1 MQGRVLNFANITL
14 SNSWGNI
21 YSYSKYWANHIHEQ
35 KQSSSGKHKW
45 LQLGQAGDLDSG
57 ISKLGPLLSL
67 LLCLA
72 ELGKVEGSNLLSFLN
87 LLLVGLD
94 LLLQLASQVG
104 HSLLVLPV
112 FILSKGKFLNLTLST
127 LVALHVLRSTSLD
140 TAKLILQLTDS
151 HLKLGHGSLSS
162 LHGSNLS
169 ISKASFKVSK
179 LSLKGPL
186 GTSLGSGM
194 ILLST
199 ELISKAGSINHGL
212 LGLLLGILGSSK
224 HRIKVSLDS
233 VDSSLKS
240 TLGGHF
246 STIDGLHF
254 IACISGIINFH
265 IQLALSSLSRV
276 KKSLALLNFTR
287 HSSSLALSNS
297 NLLNNL
303 STLAGLILIRLDGV
317 TELTL
322 VALDGLQ
329 TLSIGLVGMVKSDLK
344 FVDISLKLILDAESL
359 TLGSLL
365 SFQRSSQG
373 LHCTLVVLTS
383 IVELL
388 FLLSDTSVN
397 LLADLA
403 KFKLGPQDLVFF
415 LLKGSLS
422 LLKSGLEL
430 FLLLFQSPALFV
442 QVMDGAATISK
453 LIKKILDL
461 ISKVLVLTLDN
472 VKLFKSLILSSLQTE
487 ELRAVVTAFILGS
500 LNLSSNI
507 SSLSLPFAKNLVKV

>member
-1 MQGRVLNFANITL
+1 
-14 SNSWGNI
+14 
-21 YSYSKYWANHIHEQ
+21 
-35 KQSSSGKHKW
+35 
-45 LQLGQAGDLDSG
+45 
-57 ISKLGPLLSL
+57 
-67 LLCLA
+67 
-72 ELGKVEGSNLLSFLN
+72 
-87 LLLVGLD
+87 
-94 LLLQLASQVG
+94 
-104 HSLLVLPV
+104 
-112 FILSKGKFLNLTLST
+112 
-127 LVALHVLRSTSLD
+127 
-140 TAKLILQLTDS
+140 
-151 HLKLGHGSLSS
+151 
-162 LHGSNLS
+162 
-169 ISKASFKVSK
+169 
-179 LSLKGPL
+179 
-186 GTSLGSGM
+186 M

-224 HRIKVSLDS
+224 
-233 VDSSLKS
+233 
-240 TLGGHF
+240 
-246 STIDGLHF
+246 
-254 IACISGIINFH
+254 
-265 IQLALSSLSRV
+265 
-276 KKSLALLNFTR
+276 

-344 FVDISLKLILDAESL
+344 FVDISLKLLLDAESL
-359 TLGSLL
+359 TLGPLL

-472 VKLFKSLILSSLQTE
+472 VKLFKSLIL
-487 ELRAVVTAFILGS
+487 R
-500 LNLSSNI
+500 
-507 SSLSLPFAKNLVKV
+507 